1 MQANRSM
8 RAQKL
13 QPRAVLYWCPPEAKR
28 EALIYARISGLKK
41 IILSRFLVLPAGP
54 SSPYSGERA
63 SRTAGSVTSFFH
75 CNNHVTSNFHAA
87 RGIKA

>member
-1 MQANRSM
+1 MIVDYSPNFSRELSCTD
-8 RAQKL
+8 
-13 QPRAVLYWCPPEAKR
+13 VLLEAKR

-41 IILSRFLVLPAGP
+41 YFVSSLMLPAGP

-63 SRTAGSVTSFFH
+63 SRTTGSVTSFFH
-75 CNNHVTSNFHAA
+75 CNNHVTSNFHTA